1 MLPHHVN
8 LDLYLNK
15 QTKYQKTLAEHNKAL
30 SSMNKELTT
39 LRDSHNAYK
48 AKLRDM
54 ELDNDELENA
64 ER

>member
-15 QTKYQKTLAEHNKAL
+15 QTKYQKALAEHNKAL